1 MTSLFSIQVQLTDT
15 TPIFNGY
22 FEVDDTTHVIQH
34 FYDTS
39 NLGADILAAP
49 GAPASGDNTYESGWL
64 SFSGAGCNI
73 TSFPYFFGSA
83 SSTYDLYGNVS
94 TSSSSG
100 KLYVV
105 DLVKDVPVD
114 LVFQFASIGSAPTT
128 PTDPIAQWIP
138 LYSIQLQLRTTA
150 PIFNGYFETDI
161 FGLMQHFYDTS
172 DITNTDILSSGSFNS
187 ADYLYQFGWL
197 SFSALGTNLVS
208 FAAIGASTSD
218 FNVSGSNGD
227 TNIGDITYND
237 TSTVSIIFVINSIS
251 SAPASTDPIPAT
263 VLYSVQVKT
272 VSDFTMLNA
281 YFESNLITGLIQHFY
296 DTTDS
301 TTIVTDILTTP
312 TFYTSADNIYQGA
325 DTWLSFSQNGIV
337 ISSFPSL
344 GASDSEFLLSNPLTP
359 YGTTNDNTVSWNSG
373 VSSQTGTV
381 AFQYITSIP
390 APTGPISTSALYTI
404 QLQLPNTVPI
414 FNGYFETN
422 SVTNRIQKFYDTSD
436 IDTDILSSGTYQ
448 GADYLYQP
456 GWLSLSSLGTNLLS
470 FAAIGASSS
479 DFNISGNTGDGS
491 TNTGGIVWNNGSSN
505 QSIIFAISST
515 SVIPDPTSPIITTSL
530 FSVQVK
536 TVSDFTILN
545 AYFESNIIT
554 GLIQHFYDTTDSTTI
569 VTDILTTPVFYTTAD
584 NIYQGPGFLS
594 FSNNGVVITTF
605 PFFGA
610 SDSEFLLSNTTVF
623 DGSTNSNTVSWNSG
637 VSSQTGIASFQYIT
651 SIPAPTGPIANPTLF
666 SIQLTAGSTVI
677 FRGYFE
683 TDGTNLIQHFY
694 DTSDSTTIVT
704 DILSSGSWS
713 SPDNLYQYGW
723 GSFSTNGVNIT
734 SFPYYSLISTGDWH
748 ITGSGDA
755 NTSGFV
761 TAQTG
766 PIMPSLAAAAPVT
779 FAIGPI
785 TSAPAPTGPITPYS
799 PPAPP
804 SGVVCF
810 KEGSKILTNT
820 GYKPI
825 QDLRKGDLVQTS
837 KNGYKA
843 IFMIGKRDIEH
854 IGSEERIKD
863 QLYSCKQE
871 QYPELLEELVITGCH
886 SILVSD
892 FKEGERERTRDVNG
906 KIYVTD
912 NKYRLPACVD
922 MRASVYDKKGVH
934 TIYHIALENDDYYMN
949 YGVYANGLL
958 VETCSK
964 RYLKELS
971 NMELL

>member
-15 TPIFNGY
+15 TPVFNGY

-39 NLGADILAAP
+39 NISVDILDAP
-49 GAPASGDNTYESGWL
+49 GLPNGGDNLYESGWA
-64 SFSGAGCNI
+64 SFSFQGCNI
-73 TSFPYFFGSA
+73 TSFPYFFGST
-83 SSTYDLYGNVS
+83 SSNYDLYGTVS

-100 KLYVV
+100 RLYYI
-105 DLVKDVPVD
+105 DKDVPVD
-114 LVFQFASIGSAPTT
+114 LVYQFASIGAIPAPTA
-128 PTDPIAQWIP
+128 PIAQLANS

-150 PIFNGYFETDI
+150 PIFNGYFETDVFNKI
-161 FGLMQHFYDTS
+161 QHFYDTS
-172 DITNTDILSSGSFNS
+172 DINTDILSTGTYAN
-187 ADYLYQFGWL
+187 ADYIYQPGWL
-197 SFSALGTNLVS
+197 SLSNGGTNLIS
-208 FAAIGASTSD
+208 FAAIGSSSTD
-218 FNVSGSNGD
+218 FNVAGQQAGGGAEGSQ
-227 TNIGDITYND
+227 NIGAILYNNS
-237 TSTVSIIFVINSIS
+237 TSYVLFVITAIG
-251 SAPASTDPIPAT
+251 SAPAPTDPIPAT

-272 VSDFTMLNA
+272 SGSFTILNA
-281 YFESNLITGLIQHFY
+281 YFESELITGLIQHFY

-301 TTIVTDILTTP
+301 TTIVTDIHTTP
-312 TFYTSADNIYQGA
+312 SYFLGANNVYQGPGS
-325 DTWLSFSQNGIV
+325 WLSFSNDGIT
-337 ISSFPSL
+337 ISTFPFL
-344 GASDSEFLLSNPLTP
+344 GASNSEFLLRNPDITD
-359 YGTTNDNTVSWNSG
+359 GSTNANQVIWNSEA
-373 VSSQTGTV
+373 SSQRGIV

-390 APTGPISTSALYTI
+390 APTGPI
-404 QLQLPNTVPI
+404 
-414 FNGYFETN
+414 G
-422 SVTNRIQKFYDTSD
+422 
-436 IDTDILSSGTYQ
+436 
-448 GADYLYQP
+448 
-456 GWLSLSSLGTNLLS
+456 
-470 FAAIGASSS
+470 
-479 DFNISGNTGDGS
+479 
-491 TNTGGIVWNNGSSN
+491 
-505 QSIIFAISST
+505 
-515 SVIPDPTSPIITTSL
+515 
-530 FSVQVK
+530 
-536 TVSDFTILN
+536 
-545 AYFESNIIT
+545 
-554 GLIQHFYDTTDSTTI
+554 
-569 VTDILTTPVFYTTAD
+569 
-584 NIYQGPGFLS
+584 
-594 FSNNGVVITTF
+594 
-605 PFFGA
+605 
-610 SDSEFLLSNTTVF
+610 
-623 DGSTNSNTVSWNSG
+623 
-637 VSSQTGIASFQYIT
+637 
-651 SIPAPTGPIANPTLF
+651 NPTLF

-677 FRGYFE
+677 FNGYFE
-683 TDGTNLIQHFY
+683 IDGTNLIQHFY

-704 DILSSGSWS
+704 DILSSGTWS
-713 SPDNLYQYGW
+713 NPDNLYQYSW

-755 NTSGFV
+755 NTAGFV

-766 PIMPSLAAAAPVT
+766 PIMPRLAAAAPVT
-779 FAIGPI
+779 FSIGAIY
-785 TSAPAPTGPITPYS
+785 SAPAPTGPITPYS

-810 KEGSKILTNT
+810 KEGSKILTDK

-825 QDLRKGDLVQTS
+825 QELRKGDLVQTS

-906 KIYVTD
+906 RIFVTD

-971 NMELL
+971 NMELF